1 MESRVFI
8 DSNFWVY
15 ALTESRRKED
25 LIKRQSVLN
34 LLQLQD
40 KTFIVSVQVL
50 NEVHWN
56 FVKKFNFKDDEAYYL
71 IEKGIKA
78 VSRVVPLRDVTLP

>member
-1 MESRVFI
+1 
-8 DSNFWVY
+8 
-15 ALTESRRKED
+15 
-25 LIKRQSVLN
+25 VLN

>member
-56 FVKKFNFKDDEAYYL
+56 FVKKSNFKDDEAYYL